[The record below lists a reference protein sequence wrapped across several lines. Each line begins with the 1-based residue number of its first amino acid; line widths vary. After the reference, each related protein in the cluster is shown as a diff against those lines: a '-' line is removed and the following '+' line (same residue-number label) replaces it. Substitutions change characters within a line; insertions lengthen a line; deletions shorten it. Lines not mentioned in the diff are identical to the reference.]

1 MPDPDAAAPSRLN
14 AARVSGPASPPASPT
29 SARATAWS
37 SRLSAAIAVACLL
50 AIAVQPARAQ
60 GPLDDRIAAVLDEFP
75 RLRTATVAVRA
86 LDTDTGAALA
96 SLDHQGG
103 PTPIRQGLIPASNM
117 KLLTTG
123 AALHILPEDFAWRT
137 RLLVDGSTVYIVGS
151 GDPGFGDPELLE
163 RSDPPRTADE
173 FLDWLAEAVRSR
185 GVDRVD
191 ELVLDDRA
199 FEPRRIHPTWKASQL
214 NRGYSAEVGG
224 FNFHANVLLF
234 SIRSQG
240 AGRVPRYTIDPLAGP
255 PPGWLQITNL
265 ARGIDRGRNTVWI
278 SRSIGS
284 NRMTL
289 RGNARSAVV
298 DVALHDAPLA
308 AARIIA
314 ARMPGP
320 GGAQARRIRSGEA
333 PPDPENPANVAA
345 VVRTPLRPALERI
358 NTDSANLYAE
368 ALLKTLGR
376 TLTGEPGSWTNG
388 AAAVRMVIQQRLGPD
403 DARRVSIADGSGY
416 SRDNRVHPG
425 TLARWLLS
433 LANDP
438 EIARPFMESL
448 PEVGEGTLRRR
459 FRGADLDT
467 RVLAKS
473 GTLDHVRCLS
483 GYVVAA
489 ERTVA
494 FVCLVN
500 DLDRGSAER
509 DARLF
514 HERVVELI
522 DESLAEQAGDRA
534 GG

>member
-1 MPDPDAAAPSRLN
+1 LPDPSAAASRRLN
-14 AARVSGPASPPASPT
+14 PVHAARAFASPP
-29 SARATAWS
+29 
-37 SRLSAAIAVACLL
+37 RLSAAIAVLCALSL
-50 AIAVQPARAQ
+50 AILPARAQ
-60 GPLDDRIAAVLDEFP
+60 GRLDGRIAAVHDEFP
-75 RLRTATVAVRA
+75 RLQTATVAVRA
-86 LDTDTGAALA
+86 VDADTGAPLA
-96 SLDHQGG
+96 SFDHQGG
-103 PTPIRQGLIPASNM
+103 PTPIREGLIPASNM

-123 AALHILPEDFAWRT
+123 AALHILPDDFAWRT
-137 RLLVDGSTVYIVGS
+137 RLLVDGSTVYIQGS
-151 GDPGFGDPELLE
+151 GDPGFGDPELLQ
-163 RSDPPRTADE
+163 RSDPPRTAGE
-173 FLDWLAEAVRSR
+173 FLDWLAEAVRRR
-185 GVDRVD
+185 GVERVD
-191 ELVLDDRA
+191 ELVLDDRV
-199 FEPRRIHPTWKASQL
+199 FEPERIHPTWKAAQL

-240 AGRVPRYTIDPLAGP
+240 AGRVPRYTIEPLAGP
-255 PPGWLQITNL
+255 APAWLQINNL

-278 SRSIGS
+278 SRSIHA

-314 ARMPGP
+314 DRMPGT
-320 GGAQARRIRSGEA
+320 GGADTRRIRPGET
-333 PPDPENPANVAA
+333 PPDPEIPANVAA
-345 VVRTPLRPALERI
+345 VVRTPLQPALDRI

-388 AAAVRMVIQQRLGPD
+388 AAAVRMVIQQRLGPA

-425 TLARWLLS
+425 TLARWLVS

-438 EIARPFMESL
+438 ETAGPFMDSL

-483 GYVVAA
+483 GYVVAG

-522 DESLAEQAGDRA
+522 DESLAEQAGTRA